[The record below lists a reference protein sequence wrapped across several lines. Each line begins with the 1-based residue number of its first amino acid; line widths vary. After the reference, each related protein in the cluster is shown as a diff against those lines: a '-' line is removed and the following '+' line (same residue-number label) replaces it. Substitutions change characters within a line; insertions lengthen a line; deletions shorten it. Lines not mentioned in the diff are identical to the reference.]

1 MSYRSSQLEGLVA
14 GKGNKKLLF
23 VLNKIGTP
31 HPLCFISLCSNDSL
45 RIIDMCP
52 REPLAAW
59 ASFLRSSHPTLLFR
73 SSSAFIS
80 EAPSMLDPALV
91 SKSKGKAK
99 APADDAWGEEAVLS
113 LLKQWAEEKE
123 NREGAATE
131 PLQVAVIGVT
141 NVSSCLKFELSDIHP
156 FPRFSQ
162 ERVPSS
168 TPLFTHPPSPHIVP
182 PPLLHPP
189 RLPQHCTPR
198 RPPLLY
204 PSQRPV

>member
-1 MSYRSSQLEGLVA
+1 MEDEDEVEDAPALVNPNLPNLQSVLDKADVVIELLDARDPMSYRSSQLEGLVA
-14 GKGNKKLLF
+14 GKENKKLLF
-23 VLNKIGTP
+23 VLNKIGAP
-31 HPLCFISLCSNDSL
+31 HPLCFISLCSNDAL
-45 RIIDMCP
+45 WIIDLCP

-59 ASFLRSSHPTLLFR
+59 ASLLRSSHPTLLFR

-99 APADDAWGEEAVLS
+99 APADDAWGEEAVLA

-141 NVSSCLKFELSDIHP
+141 NVSSSLQSELSDIHP
-156 FPRFSQ
+156 SF
-162 ERVPSS
+162 
-168 TPLFTHPPSPHIVP
+168 L
-182 PPLLHPP
+182 
-189 RLPQHCTPR
+189 
-198 RPPLLY
+198 
-204 PSQRPV
+204 